1 MIDRELVT
9 RKLMLILQDLSALT
23 GLARKSQAE
32 YLSDPIHQVL
42 AERYLERTI
51 GRMIDVNYHLI
62 TESGHAPPKD
72 YYESFVSLGTLK
84 ILPVEFA
91 RALASAAGLRNRIV
105 HEYDEI
111 DAVKLHEAL
120 QTAVEQM
127 PIYVDAVR
135 QSLPPPGPNR
145 DDEKR

>member
-1 MIDRELVT
+1 MIDPDLVT
-9 RKLMLILQDLSALT
+9 RKLTLILQDLPALT
-23 GLARKSQAE
+23 DLARKSQAE
-32 YLSDPIHQVL
+32 YLSDPIYQVL

-72 YYESFVSLGTLK
+72 YHESFVSLGTLK

-91 RALASAAGLRNRIV
+91 RALGSAAGLRKRIV

-120 QTAVEQM
+120 QTAIKQI
-127 PIYVDAVR
+127 PIYIDAVR
-135 QSLPPPGPNR
+135 QSLPSGS
-145 DDEKR
+145 

>member
-1 MIDRELVT
+1 MIDPELIT
-9 RKLMLILQDLSALT
+9 RKLTLILQDLPPLT
-23 GLARKSQAE
+23 DLARKSQAE

-42 AERYLERTI
+42 AERYVERTV

-72 YYESFVSLGTLK
+72 YHESFVSLGTLK

-91 RALASAAGLRNRIV
+91 RALAAAAGLRNRIV

-111 DAVKLHEAL
+111 DPAKLHEAL
-120 QTAVEQM
+120 QV
-127 PIYVDAVR
+127 AVR
-135 QSLPPPGPNR
+135 EIPLYADAIHRALLAES
-145 DDEKR
+145 